1 MSQWIVPAVIGFK
14 LGGKVLKKMFLTSRR
29 KAEYYNFKTHSHVS
43 DDFWQ
48 LWKPLKNDE
57 KCFLFLPKSSFY
69 SQNI

>member
-14 LGGKVLKKMFLTSRR
+14 LGGKVLKKMFLTSRP

-48 LWKPLKNDE
+48 LKALEKWWKM
-57 KCFLFLPKSSFY
+57 FFISS
-69 SQNI
+69 